1 MIKLDGV
8 KSIFKQKNTKKLIAY
23 IGFFLLLIIGLRNS
37 FATLT
42 PVSSVVVQST
52 TLDYSKKE
60 EGSWQYT
67 KSAKWVSK
75 GKARINIKLET
86 IEKNRSDYTDIILV
100 LDTSGSMV
108 KDKLTQMQNDVNE
121 LINYIIPKGN
131 KIALITFSEEASV
144 VTNFTDDTTL
154 LQNSINNLV
163 TSGETNYYQALV
175 KVDDVLKNYNKETN
189 RDCVVLFLTD
199 GLPTIETP
207 NEVE

>member
-23 IGFFLLLIIGLRNS
+23 IGVFLVFLLLIIDLRNS

-86 IEKNRSDYTDIILV
+86 IEKNRSEYTDVILV

-108 KDKLTQMQNDVNE
+108 KDKLIQLQNDVNE
-121 LINYIIPKGN
+121 FINYTIPKGN
-131 KIALITFSEEASV
+131 KITLITFSEEASV
-144 VTNFTDDTTL
+144 VTI
-154 LQNSINNLV
+154 LQMILH
-163 TSGETNYYQALV
+163 YYK
-175 KVDDVLKNYNKETN
+175 KVLITQ
-189 RDCVVLFLTD
+189 
-199 GLPTIETP
+199 
-207 NEVE
+207 

>member
-23 IGFFLLLIIGLRNS
+23 IGVFLLLIIGLRNS

-131 KIALITFSEEASV
+131 KIALITFSEETSV
-144 VTNFTDDTTL
+144 VTDFTNDTTL

>member
-23 IGFFLLLIIGLRNS
+23 IGVFLLLIIGLRNS

-86 IEKNRSDYTDIILV
+86 IEKRSA
-100 LDTSGSMV
+100 V
-108 KDKLTQMQNDVNE
+108 KFV
-121 LINYIIPKGN
+121 
-131 KIALITFSEEASV
+131 
-144 VTNFTDDTTL
+144 
-154 LQNSINNLV
+154 
-163 TSGETNYYQALV
+163 
-175 KVDDVLKNYNKETN
+175 
-189 RDCVVLFLTD
+189 
-199 GLPTIETP
+199 
-207 NEVE
+207 

>member
-23 IGFFLLLIIGLRNS
+23 IGVFLLLIIGLRNS

-121 LINYIIPKGN
+121 LINYIRQ
-131 KIALITFSEEASV
+131 V
-144 VTNFTDDTTL
+144 
-154 LQNSINNLV
+154 
-163 TSGETNYYQALV
+163 YYIEYRCEVIVYELEDLV
-175 KVDDVLKNYNKETN
+175 KDY
-189 RDCVVLFLTD
+189 
-199 GLPTIETP
+199 III
-207 NEVE
+207 